1 MGPLVDASITNQEYE
16 GNINVTLKRSRHSD
30 LNNVIF
36 LYLNIN
42 SIKNKV
48 GYLDKT
54 VAGNIDILCTAETK
68 LDECF
73 PNNQFVYHYNQS
85 VYTAYYRQQR
95 LHDGICYIIPTF
107 KKAYNDF
114 KIPSNIHIIPFE
126 INL

>member
-1 MGPLVDASITNQEYE
+1 MGPLDASITNQEYE
-16 GNINVTLKRSRHSD
+16 GIINVTLKRSQHSD

-48 GYLDKT
+48 GYLDKI

-73 PNNQFVYHYNQS
+73 PNNQYITIISLYILHITDNKGCMMLFVTSYLPSRRLIMILKFHLI
-85 VYTAYYRQQR
+85 YTLY
-95 LHDGICYIIPTF
+95 LL
-107 KKAYNDF
+107 K
-114 KIPSNIHIIPFE
+114 
-126 INL
+126 